1 MKLVVGLGNPGE
13 KYAQTRHN
21 FGFMVLDEIIKRYVA
36 SSHVNKKLGAILYFL
51 DKERLLLKPQTFMNR
66 SGGPVANIVRFYK
79 IAPENLLVIHD
90 DVDLTFG
97 DIKHQFA
104 RGSAGH
110 KGVESIVESLGTSK
124 FNRIR
129 VGIGRPSIP
138 METDAWVLQKFSGE
152 DGRELQGIISKATEV
167 VVNWLKGQKDA

>member
-21 FGFMVLDEIIKRYVA
+21 TGFMVLDEIIKRYVA

-129 VGIGRPSIP
+129 VGIGRPPVP
-138 METDAWVLQKFSGE
+138 METDSFVLQKFSE
-152 DGRELQGIISKATEV
+152 EEKEKLQEIVSKAV
-167 VVNWLKGQKDA
+167 GMIVSWLKE

>member
-21 FGFMVLDEIIKRYVA
+21 VGFMVLDEIIKRYVA
-36 SSHVNKKLGAILYFL
+36 SSHANKKLGAILYFL

-129 VGIGRPSIP
+129 VGIGHPPIP
-138 METDAWVLQKFSGE
+138 METDSFVLQKFSE
-152 DGRELQGIISKATEV
+152 EEKEKLQEIVSKAV
-167 VVNWLKGQKDA
+167 VMIVSWLKE

>member
-21 FGFMVLDEIIKRYVA
+21 TGFMVLDEIIKRYVA

-124 FNRIR
+124 FNRAR
-129 VGIGRPSIP
+129 VGIGRPSIQ
-138 METDAWVLQKFSGE
+138 METDAWVLQKFSE
-152 DGRELQGIISKATEV
+152 EEKEKLQEIVSKAV
-167 VVNWLKGQKDA
+167 GMIVSWLEE